1 MHQVKLFSTYECDRR
16 YLEKSIND
24 WLKANVDKTV
34 VDFQIQPIF
43 LGGSVKLYGYILY
56 KDNNNGADN
65 EDNQENQENEDN
77 QRNQENQRN
86 EDNERNVNQE
96 KQENIN
102 QENQVNQDK
111 QGEEFECT

>member
-34 VDFQIQPIF
+34 ADFQIQPIF

-56 KDNNNGADN
+56 KDNNQ
-65 EDNQENQENEDN
+65 ENQENQEK
-77 QRNQENQRN
+77 QEKQRN
-86 EDNERNVNQE
+86 EESQR
-96 KQENIN
+96 NIN
-102 QENQVNQDK
+102 QDNEENQ
-111 QGEEFECT
+111 GEDSNAHNNL